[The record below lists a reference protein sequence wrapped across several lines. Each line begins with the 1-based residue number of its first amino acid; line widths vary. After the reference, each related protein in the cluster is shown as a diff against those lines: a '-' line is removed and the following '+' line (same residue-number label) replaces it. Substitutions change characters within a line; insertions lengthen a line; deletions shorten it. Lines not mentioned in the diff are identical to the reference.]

1 MLNAIKPV
9 ELSTKFKNLYQGKVV
24 NGSFR
29 DTSLPQIPI
38 NTPLAECQR
47 DLYENNIKEYIKI
60 SGGLDW
66 KLFGYV
72 TAVRYPAGKYD
83 VDLEIINGQHR
94 MSLAKTIDPSITE
107 VPAHIID
114 CDTKEEAY
122 RYFGLLNGGA
132 SRSVSAEERFWSMVL
147 AQDPTAKMHE
157 SYLIRAGLSC
167 GKVNKSPT
175 NSNPSVKYPNF
186 KKAVDMGI
194 DEMLLSSSI
203 LIKGYFKKKGNW
215 SEILFTGLTRAISF
229 YPDLK
234 DINSPAYTYL
244 RQWLENDMPTAMPN
258 LKKLQYKKYQNTSDW
273 SWGVARGLIDDFV
286 DAYPASKIDKK
297 LIVTE
302 YEKRLQ
308 QEENKKED

>member
-1 MLNAIKPV
+1 MLNAINPV
-9 ELSTKFKNLYQGKVV
+9 ELSTKMKNLYQGKVV

-29 DTSLPQIPI
+29 DITLPQIPI
-38 NTPLAECQR
+38 DTPLAECQR

-83 VDLEIINGQHR
+83 VDLEVINGQHR
-94 MSLAKTIDPSITE
+94 MSLAKTIDPSVTE

-114 CDTKEEAY
+114 CETKEEAY

-147 AQDPTAKMHE
+147 AMDPEAKEHE

-186 KKAVDMGI
+186 KKAVDMGL
-194 DEMLLSSSI
+194 DEMLTASSI
-203 LIKGYFKKKGNW
+203 LINGYFKKKGAW
-215 SEILFTGLTRAISF
+215 SEILFTGLTRAIQF
-229 YPDLK
+229 YPALK
-234 DINSPAYTYL
+234 DPTSQAHQHL
-244 RQWLENDMPTAMPN
+244 VQWLGNDMPTAIPN
-258 LKKLQYKKYQNTSDW
+258 LKKLQYKRYQNTSDW

-286 DAYPASKIDKK
+286 DAYPASRLDKK
-297 LIVTE
+297 SIIAE
-302 YEKRLQ
+302 YEKRLSA
-308 QEENKKED
+308 EESKKED